1 MDAADKNDGSRVPRP
16 HRRENFLGKQDGTEI
31 VGLHH
36 SLLDFGG
43 NLIIKG
49 TDSKSATDHH
59 NVDESKELERILE
72 MNEFVQYNGNDIF
85 K

>member
-16 HRRENFLGKQDGTEI
+16 HRRENFLGKQDRTEI

-36 SLLDFGG
+36 FLLDFGG
-43 NLIIKG
+43 NLIIEG
-49 TDSKSATDHH
+49 TDSKSATDYH
-59 NVDESKELERILE
+59 NVDKPEELERILE